1 MALSMATFLNACDR
15 TDAQLQAV
23 GADAGVRAAERTLPD
38 FPHDCRSHSRAGV
51 KQGDRLDVA
60 LLKFDAALSR
70 QNGRTT
76 RCGEWYDGLR
86 RGLQARSPDG
96 VQ

>member
-1 MALSMATFLNACDR
+1 MVLLMATFLIACDR

-23 GADAGVRAAERTLPD
+23 GADAGVRAAERTLPA
-38 FPHDCRSHSRAGV
+38 FPDDCRSHARAGV
-51 KQGDRLDVA
+51 KEGDRLDVA

-86 RGLQARSPDG
+86 AGLLLMPPDG

>member
-1 MALSMATFLNACDR
+1 MVLLMATFLSACDR
-15 TDAQLQAV
+15 TDAHLQAV

-76 RCGEWYDGLR
+76 RCGEWYDSLR